1 MSHRKVS
8 KWELTPIRIFK
19 GKKTECLKHWEKVG
33 SEGVSP
39 PSDVSLHPTCVIE
52 YTEDEYVAA
61 KCKVDSWDKK
71 CTDYLFS
78 LCRK

>member
-52 YTEDEYVAA
+52 YTGGFIDG
-61 KCKVDSWDKK
+61 CMIG
-71 CTDYLFS
+71 
-78 LCRK
+78 